1 MKNEERIAEQKRKE
15 LESKI
20 AQERQKQVQ
29 KAERLEKERTKLKR
43 LQKEK
48 EEKLLTAKFLEKE
61 RKERDEQE
69 RKLTEKFLEEERIR
83 EEQRQQAL
91 AKEFLEKERKEIEN
105 QEKEKA
111 QKFNKPPPTTV
122 KSTGGKEETRKR
134 TSKPS
139 TSEQEADKQKLFD
152 ILNEVVVN
160 GAKPKKSPSKS
171 KKDLRW
177 DYEQDRKAQA
187 IFGKINKKQEEDPIA
202 KCPNYGVLEHER
214 ECPCSICG
222 KKGHLEKDC
231 PSLKQSPPTKKRTD
245 MNQGQKDIKVCI
257 CCESEGHTAEECPWK
272 RETIPQSE
280 GEYGIRKEIY
290 QDKICQHCRA
300 LDHSVKDCPA
310 LKLADQRR
318 RKIKCEKCGEMGHD
332 IVDCL
337 DESDIRIEKEIK
349 QAIDRK
355 QKELNKI
362 NKRLQEIK
370 KARETKEPQ
379 DKDTNSAPEQKYRPP
394 RKRTQ
399 AERSSRDQD
408 DQTPNKGSEPPK
420 DMGQAGGVH
429 QMIQEGQMM
438 MDQMMRMIVMMMKKG
453 MTRRILK
460 GKRKKKQ

>member
-1 MKNEERIAEQKRKE
+1 M
-15 LESKI
+15 
-20 AQERQKQVQ
+20 
-29 KAERLEKERTKLKR
+29 EKERARLKR

-61 RKERDEQE
+61 KKERDEQE
-69 RKLTEKFLEEERIR
+69 RKLTEKFLEEEGIK

-91 AKEFLEKERKEIEN
+91 AKEFLEKEKKEIEN

-111 QKFNKPPPTTV
+111 QKSSKTPPIIV
-122 KSTGGKEETRKR
+122 KNTEGKEEIRKR

-160 GAKPKKSPSKS
+160 GAKPKKLPRKP

-187 IFGKINKKQEEDPIA
+187 IFGKINKKQEKNPVV
-202 KCPNYGVLEHER
+202 KCLKCGALEHEG
-214 ECPCSICG
+214 ECSCSLCG
-222 KKGHLEKDC
+222 KKEHLEKDC
-231 PSLKQSPPTKKRTD
+231 PSQKQSPPIKKRKD
-245 MNQGQKDIKVCI
+245 MSQEQKDIKICI

-272 RETIPQSE
+272 KETIPQS
-280 GEYGIRKEIY
+280 GGKNGIRKEIY
-290 QDKICQHCRA
+290 QDMICRHCRA
-300 LDHSVKDCPA
+300 LDHSIEDCPS

-318 RKIKCEKCGEMGHD
+318 RKIKCEKCGEIGHD

-337 DESDIRIEKEIK
+337 DESDIRIEREIK
-349 QAIDRK
+349 QAIDKK

-362 NKRLQEIK
+362 NKKLQEIK
-370 KARETKEPQ
+370 KVRETKEPQ
-379 DKDTNSAPEQKYRPP
+379 DKDTNSIPEQKYTPP

-399 AERSSRDQD
+399 AGRSSRDQD

-429 QMIQEGQMM
+429 QVIQEGQMM
-438 MDQMMRMIVMMMKKG
+438 MDQMMKMIVMMMKKG
-453 MTRRILK
+453 MMRRILK
-460 GKRKKKQ
+460 GMRKKKQLVRLQMNLKYLKEYMILREGELIWKK